1 MTCRS
6 ASAGLQN
13 YRVTSDDPGKKV
25 RAHLHIRGR
34 VQGVYYRVSTVQE
47 AQKLGLTGWVMNC
60 SDGSVEAVAE
70 GMQATIESLIAWC
83 RQGPAGARVDSVQ
96 VRWEVF
102 KDDFPGFVV
111 KR

>member
-1 MTCRS
+1 
-6 ASAGLQN
+6 
-13 YRVTSDDPGKKV
+13 
-25 RAHLHIRGR
+25 
-34 VQGVYYRVSTVQE
+34 
-47 AQKLGLTGWVMNC
+47 MNC
-60 SDGSVEAVAE
+60 PDGSVEAVAE